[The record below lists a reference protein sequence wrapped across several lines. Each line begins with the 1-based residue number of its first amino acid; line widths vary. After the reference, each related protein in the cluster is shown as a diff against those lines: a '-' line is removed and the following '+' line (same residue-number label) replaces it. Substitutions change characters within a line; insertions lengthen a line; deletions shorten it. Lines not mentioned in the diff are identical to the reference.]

1 MPAVVCVFLC
11 VQALLHTDTYTLPV
25 SSCLVDCDRKYSPT
39 CSSSLSKMQ
48 SCRCRAEYL
57 AGYLPLLS
65 FSPLPSF
72 HFLLFVPPL
81 HFVTAPS
88 VSLPIPFGLP
98 FVTTPPPLV
107 QCIFTKF
114 FPLLVLSSPCF
125 LPSLISVTQYFDS
138 TVVFSVS
145 SVYFSP
151 FILFSCSAVF
161 YIALFPLLPTPLVF
175 LLFHYLVFLPSYL
188 FTSSLPFLVFFISS
202 LVIFLNTCSLI
213 FPSFFTLFSST
224 LY

>member
-1 MPAVVCVFLC
+1 MHAVVCVFLC

-72 HFLLFVPPL
+72 HSLLFVPPL
-81 HFVTAPS
+81 RFVTAPS

-98 FVTTPPPLV
+98 FVTTFFPPCAVHIHLIFSLSGSPLV
-107 QCIFTKF
+107 SSLLLFLSFSILTPQSYSV
-114 FPLLVLSSPCF
+114 FPPSAFLPLFCFLAVLSSTLHCF
-125 LPSLISVTQYFDS
+125 LSFPPLLSFSYSIILSSYLLI
-138 TVVFSVS
+138 
-145 SVYFSP
+145 FSP
-151 FILFSCSAVF
+151 PPFPFWSF
-161 YIALFPLLPTPLVF
+161 LFPLW
-175 LLFHYLVFLPSYL
+175 
-188 FTSSLPFLVFFISS
+188 
-202 LVIFLNTCSLI
+202 
-213 FPSFFTLFSST
+213 
-224 LY
+224 

>member
-98 FVTTPPPLV
+98 FVTTPPPPL
-107 QCIFTKF
+107 CSAYSPNF
-114 FPLLVLSSPCF
+114 FPFWFSPPLVSSLLLFLSLSILTPQSYSVFSPSTFLPLFCFLAVLSSTLHCF
-125 LPSLISVTQYFDS
+125 LSFPPLLSFSYSIILSSYLLI
-138 TVVFSVS
+138 
-145 SVYFSP
+145 FSP
-151 FILFSCSAVF
+151 PPFPFWSF
-161 YIALFPLLPTPLVF
+161 LFPLW
-175 LLFHYLVFLPSYL
+175 
-188 FTSSLPFLVFFISS
+188 
-202 LVIFLNTCSLI
+202 
-213 FPSFFTLFSST
+213 
-224 LY
+224 